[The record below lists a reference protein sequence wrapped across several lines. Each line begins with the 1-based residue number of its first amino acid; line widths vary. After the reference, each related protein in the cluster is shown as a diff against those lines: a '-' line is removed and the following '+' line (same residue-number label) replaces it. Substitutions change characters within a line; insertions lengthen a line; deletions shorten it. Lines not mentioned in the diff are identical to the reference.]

1 MFAKLVYKYYLGF
14 SGKKE
19 KALGSCYPWSLWR
32 MSYKLEKNI
41 IVSSTQEKEDLC
53 GHIQKIRLTIIIS
66 GRTSQTIR

>member
-41 IVSSTQEKEDLC
+41 IGSSTQEKEDLC
-53 GHIQKIRLTIIIS
+53 GHWSSSYEIS
-66 GRTSQTIR
+66 IKLLLLLPSY